1 MNTRYAALKKLVEQK
16 QGCIHPE
23 ILALSEEEQIL
34 LFEEAL
40 AEDVLVGRKELEK
53 AEDDLQERIELAK
66 KIASMIV

>member
-40 AEDVLVGRKELEK
+40 AEGVIVGKKELEK
-53 AEDDLQERIELAK
+53 AEEDLKERIALAK
-66 KIASMIV
+66 KIASMMV